1 MVRRRVCAVLIAA
14 ALVSGCSFAPPYQ
27 VPPSAMPSA
36 FKEARG
42 WQLAQPADRM
52 PRGEWWTVYRD
63 PVLDEL
69 ESKVASANP
78 DLAAAIARHD
88 QAQAYLDQARAGLF
102 PTIGAYAQFSRSR
115 QSDNRPLRGATQPA
129 LYNSATVDAGLNYDL
144 DLWGK
149 VRNEV
154 AAGKAAEQA
163 SQYDI
168 ESLRLSL
175 QAKLAEAYFHLRG
188 LDQQQELLADT
199 VRTYE
204 HALQLTESRH
214 GGGIAS
220 DLDVSRAQTQ
230 LESARASV
238 EDVSARRALYEHAI
252 ATIAGEAASRF
263 SLAPAVAP
271 TYLPSIPVGV
281 PLALLQR
288 RPDIA
293 AAERHVAQANAQIG
307 VAKAAFFP
315 DVSLGLDGG
324 YQSTT
329 LSPWLAAPNEM
340 WSIGPSLLVTLFD
353 GGRRA
358 AVTRQ
363 AQAKLAENGEKYKAT
378 VLLAVQQVED
388 QLSQLHYLGNES
400 AKEGRALSAAQRTLE
415 LSMSRYRDGVVS
427 YLDVV
432 TAQAMELETQTSVL
446 DLQTRELIASAALID
461 ALGGGWANEPA
472 DTPTSTTTK

>member
-1 MVRRRVCAVLIAA
+1 MVRRRVCTVLIAA

-36 FKEARG
+36 FKEAGG
-42 WQLAQPADRM
+42 WQLAEPADHM

-69 ESKVASANP
+69 ESKVAGANP

-102 PTIGAYAQFSRSR
+102 PTIGAYSQFSRSR
-115 QSDNRPLRGATQPA
+115 QSDDRPLRGANQPA
-129 LYNSATVDAGLNYDL
+129 LYNSATVDVGLNYDL

-168 ESLRLSL
+168 ESLQLSL

-188 LDQQQELLADT
+188 LDRQQELLADT

-252 ATIAGEAASRF
+252 ATIAGEAASKF

-271 TYLPSIPVGV
+271 TYLPSIPAGV

-340 WSIGPSLLVTLFD
+340 WSIGPSLLMTLFD

-400 AKEGRALSAAQRTLE
+400 AKEEGALSAAQRTLE

-432 TAQAMELETQTSVL
+432 TAQAIELETQTLVL

-472 DTPTSTTTK
+472 DMPTSTTTK

>member
-1 MVRRRVCAVLIAA
+1 M
-14 ALVSGCSFAPPYQ
+14 
-27 VPPSAMPSA
+27 
-36 FKEARG
+36 
-42 WQLAQPADRM
+42 
-52 PRGEWWTVYRD
+52 
-63 PVLDEL
+63 
-69 ESKVASANP
+69 
-78 DLAAAIARHD
+78 
-88 QAQAYLDQARAGLF
+88 
-102 PTIGAYAQFSRSR
+102 
-115 QSDNRPLRGATQPA
+115 
-129 LYNSATVDAGLNYDL
+129 
-144 DLWGK
+144 
-149 VRNEV
+149 
-154 AAGKAAEQA
+154 
-163 SQYDI
+163 
-168 ESLRLSL
+168 
-175 QAKLAEAYFHLRG
+175 
-188 LDQQQELLADT
+188 
-199 VRTYE
+199 
-204 HALQLTESRH
+204 
-214 GGGIAS
+214 
-220 DLDVSRAQTQ
+220 
-230 LESARASV
+230 SV

-252 ATIAGEAASRF
+252 ATIAGETASKF
-263 SLAPAVAP
+263 SLTPAVAP
-271 TYLPSIPVGV
+271 TYLPSIPAGV

-293 AAERHVAQANAQIG
+293 AAERHVAEANAQIG

-340 WSIGPSLLVTLFD
+340 WSIGPSLLMTLFD

-400 AKEGRALSAAQRTLE
+400 AKEEGALSAAQRTLE

-432 TAQAMELETQTSVL
+432 TAQAMELETQTLVL
-446 DLQTRELIASAALID
+446 NLQTRELIASAALID
-461 ALGGGWANEPA
+461 ALGGGWGNEPA